1 MPHSGL
7 WKAQQ
12 RWRELA
18 RQAVLRGKRVAV
30 LPPAAYGGHTDA
42 NEAWVAGVLTH
53 SGMPPVGA
61 TSAAALALPEGCR
74 EEWEERAAIMT
85 YEGHLPRVETEYMAW
100 VGLQH
105 GEGGEPL
112 HI

>member
-42 NEAWVAGVLTH
+42 NEAWVAGVLTL

-74 EEWEERAAIMT
+74 EEWEERAAII
-85 YEGHLPRVETEYMAW
+85 EWDGHMPRATAERLAWAMLPHQ
-100 VGLQH
+100 LQQ
-105 GEGGEPL
+105 E
-112 HI
+112 